1 MDGIF
6 DWLSSVAQ
14 AHPGLRLDLLGRL
27 VLALVLGSVIGWERE
42 RAQKPAGLRTNILI
56 CLGAALLADLSVT
69 LAATTAGPT
78 DAARIAA
85 QIVSGVGFLGAGTI
99 IQGGGSVTGLTTAA
113 TLWVVAAIGL
123 AVGIG
128 ATVEAVGATIL
139 VLVALAPLRWLEA
152 RAENDRPAEDTSD
165 DDRSE
170 DPDARP
176 GADAGST

>member
-6 DWLSSVAQ
+6 DWLSSVTQ
-14 AHPGLRLDLLGRL
+14 AYPGLRLDLLGRL
-27 VLALVLGSVIGWERE
+27 VLALVLGSAIGWDRE

-56 CLGAALLADLSVT
+56 CLGATLLADLSVRV
-69 LAATTAGPT
+69 AATSAGPT
-78 DAARIAA
+78 DAGRIAA

-128 ATVEAVGATIL
+128 ATVEAVGTTVL
-139 VLVALAPLRWLEA
+139 VLVALAPLRKLEA
-152 RAENDRPAEDTSD
+152 RAEEDRSRRARSEESDPGAED
-165 DDRSE
+165 E
-170 DPDARP
+170 I
-176 GADAGST
+176 